1 MGPVLENCESGQYSS
16 AGSIPW
22 RDFRPG
28 VRLSIVGFGGLVLVG
43 MNQEEANRLVAL
55 SVERGVNY
63 FDVAP
68 LYGNGE
74 AEERLG
80 LALKPHRNRV
90 FLACKTFERSAAG
103 ARRNLEQS
111 LRRLRTDHLDLYQF
125 HAVDKAEEVDRIFA
139 PDGAL
144 ETFLRAREQGLIRF
158 LGFSSH
164 SIPAALSLLDRFSF
178 DSVLFPVNY
187 VCYARGNFGP
197 QVLEKAQARGVAR
210 VALKAL
216 AYTPLRH
223 LEVRRYQ
230 NCWYR
235 PIEDPAL
242 ALQALRFSL
251 SEDVSAVFPPSD
263 ERLYRMVLEL
273 APRVTPLSV
282 EERQQLLDS
291 AGGLKPIMKAGRKP

>member
-1 MGPVLENCESGQYSS
+1 
-16 AGSIPW
+16 
-22 RDFRPG
+22 
-28 VRLSIVGFGGLVLVG
+28 
-43 MNQEEANRLVAL
+43 
-55 SVERGVNY
+55 
-63 FDVAP
+63 
-68 LYGNGE
+68 
-74 AEERLG
+74 
-80 LALKPHRNRV
+80 
-90 FLACKTFERSAAG
+90 
-103 ARRNLEQS
+103 
-111 LRRLRTDHLDLYQF
+111 
-125 HAVDKAEEVDRIFA
+125 
-139 PDGAL
+139 
-144 ETFLRAREQGLIRF
+144 
-158 LGFSSH
+158 
-164 SIPAALSLLDRFSF
+164 
-178 DSVLFPVNY
+178 
-187 VCYARGNFGP
+187 
-197 QVLEKAQARGVAR
+197 EKAQARGVAR